1 VRETHLERE
10 TTSALAGRV
19 AADATLVGAV
29 RCVEREREPPPSERD
44 PPRERDHVGAGGP
57 GGGGRDARGCRA
69 VR

>member
-29 RCVEREREPPPSERD
+29 RCAEGTQWSPVEIPF
-44 PPRERDHVGAGGP
+44 AF
-57 GGGGRDARGCRA
+57 
-69 VR
+69 